1 MMLRAGVSPA
11 EVALRLGH
19 SVDMLMKIYAGV
31 FEDERRR
38 ANQLIDGEFAGLGQ
52 ATLVPGWYQPL

>member
-19 SVDMLMKIYAGV
+19 SVDMLMKVYAGV
-31 FEDERRR
+31 FEDERMR
-38 ANQLIDGEFAGLGQ
+38 ANVLIEQYLPQ
-52 ATLVPGWYQPL
+52 ATKPSAP